1 MHQSGLFDEETGKEG
16 EGWHRQAF
24 RPTVEDFLEAAYQA
38 LEAEREPDQIWW
50 IEDSHPSD
58 IAVAVKEK
66 SRRANQEFRSLVEFA
81 ALNRAEDRWSLMYQI
96 LWRLTHG

>member
-1 MHQSGLFDEETGKEG
+1 MTKKPVKQG

-24 RPTVEDFLEAAYQA
+24 RPTVEGFLEAAYQA
-38 LEAEREPDQIWW
+38 LEAECEPDQIWW

-66 SRRANQEFRSLVEFA
+66 SRRANQEFRSLAKFA
-81 ALNRAEDRWSLMYQI
+81 ALNRSEGPMVVDVPDIMA
-96 LWRLTHG
+96 THPR